1 MRNVSRRAV
10 LVLGAGAVASA
21 CSGTEPQDGVDEG
34 PVRTDTEPLE
44 KAFALLGPLSDAHW
58 LGYDRVKNNDGR
70 SVPGPSD
77 IRVVGFARLADG
89 KAAELTSVTER
100 AFAPEPLGE
109 LPEQL
114 AAFAPE
120 DARWQHSA
128 AFDDEITGGAYPGRF
143 LLSPATG
150 TVCFDALNAT

>member
-21 CSGTEPQDGVDEG
+21 CTGPEPRDGAEEG
-34 PVRTDTEPLE
+34 PLRTETEPLE

-77 IRVVGFARLADG
+77 IRLVGFARLADG
-89 KAAELTSVTER
+89 KAAELTAVTER
-100 AFAPEPLGE
+100 AFGPGPLGE
-109 LPEQL
+109 LPERL
-114 AAFAPE
+114 VTFAPE
-120 DARWQHSA
+120 DAQWQHSEV
-128 AFDDEITGGAYPGRF
+128 FDSEMTGGAYSGRF
-143 LLSPATG
+143 LLSPAEG
-150 TVCFDALNAT
+150 MVCFDALNVP